1 MSLGSV
7 GIILGFLVAV
17 VLAASLIARTASGD
31 AEHRVRLRAGLL
43 DQIRGLRLHQML
55 RYRGVD
61 FLRYLYGERIVD
73 IKTNISNCRRCRN
86 LEQCDRVLADDSR
99 SAEDFSFCPNCE
111 HLARMAAEALQGV
124 PESERVER
132 AYPG

>member
-1 MSLGSV
+1 MSLGSI

-31 AEHRVRLRAGLL
+31 ADRRARLRAGLL
-43 DQIRGLRLHQML
+43 DQIRGLRLHEML
-55 RYRGVD
+55 RYRRID

-73 IKTNISNCRRCRN
+73 IKTNISNCRRCQN

-111 HLARMAAEALQGV
+111 HLARMAAEDLQGA
-124 PESERVER
+124 PASQ
-132 AYPG
+132 A

>member
-1 MSLGSV
+1 MSLGSI

-31 AEHRVRLRAGLL
+31 ADRRARLRAGLL
-43 DQIRGLRLHQML
+43 DQIRGLRLHEML
-55 RYRGVD
+55 RYRRID

-73 IKTNISNCRRCRN
+73 IKTNISNCRRCQN

-111 HLARMAAEALQGV
+111 HLARMAAEDLQGA
-124 PESERVER
+124 PASQT
-132 AYPG
+132 

>member
-1 MSLGSV
+1 MSLGSI

-31 AEHRVRLRAGLL
+31 AERRARLRAGLL
-43 DQIRGLRLHQML
+43 DQIRGLRLHEML
-55 RYRGVD
+55 RYRRID

-73 IKTNISNCRRCRN
+73 IKTNISNCRRCQN

-111 HLARMAAEALQGV
+111 HLARMAAEALQDV
-124 PESERVER
+124 PVSQ
-132 AYPG
+132 A

>member
-7 GIILGFLVAV
+7 GIILGFLIAVA
-17 VLAASLIARTASGD
+17 LAASLIARTASAD
-31 AEHRVRLRAGLL
+31 AERRVRLRAGLL
-43 DQIRGLRLHQML
+43 DQIRGLRLHEML
-55 RYRGVD
+55 RYRGID
-61 FLRYLYGERIVD
+61 FLRYLHGERIVD

-99 SAEDFSFCPNCE
+99 FAEDFSFCPNCE

-124 PESERVER
+124 PGAKRVER